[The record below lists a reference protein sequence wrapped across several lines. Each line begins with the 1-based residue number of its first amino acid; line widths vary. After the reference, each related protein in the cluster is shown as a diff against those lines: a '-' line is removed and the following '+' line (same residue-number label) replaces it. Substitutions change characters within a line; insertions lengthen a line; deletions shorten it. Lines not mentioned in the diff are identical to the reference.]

1 MPLVP
6 ALAAALVLAAPPAPA
21 PVAAAADLAWLAG
34 CWQAVDA
41 EPGSGE
47 LWSAPA
53 GGTLLGVART
63 VRDGRTVA
71 HEFLQIR
78 ETGDGGLVY
87 VALPSLQRE
96 ASFPLL
102 RLAPHEAVF
111 ANPEHDFPQR
121 ISYRLEADGTLRAR
135 IEGDAGRRRDR
146 RRLPDAARAMRRG
159 RAARRPQSR
168 RVAYS
173 CPHGAGGGAT
183 ARLRSNST
191 RKSRPGR
198 ESS

>member
-135 IEGDAGRRRDR
+135 IEGTRDGAETAVDFAMRHAPCGADEPPAGRGPAVSPTRA
-146 RRLPDAARAMRRG
+146 PTGPAAAR
-159 RAARRPQSR
+159 P
-168 RVAYS
+168 
-173 CPHGAGGGAT
+173 
-183 ARLRSNST
+183 
-191 RKSRPGR
+191 PG
-198 ESS
+198 